1 MFGVAWP
8 RKPRKDDGEK
18 PFWISFSDLMT
29 GLMVLF
35 LISMAISLLA
45 VTRGVK
51 KIEDEK
57 KLRQDTIASC
67 MSDVRK
73 LTKERDFQNIQI
85 IDHTIKFGSLAEFEF
100 GKNTMSSDKAVFLRH
115 FMPKVIQVAREKSC
129 DKWLK
134 QIVVEGFASQE
145 GSYLYNL
152 NLSFQ
157 RAQRVLCVLL
167 DTRGKDPMSADDRRT
182 VRKMFMTSG
191 SSFNAAKKSA
201 SDSRRVELT
210 MEFREFDS
218 RKIEL
223 PNLPW
228 DEDDRCPSD
237 YS

>member
-1 MFGVAWP
+1 MFGLARP
-8 RKPRKDDGEK
+8 RKPRREDGEK

-35 LISMAISLLA
+35 LISMAVALLA
-45 VTRGVK
+45 VTQGLK

-57 KLRQDTIASC
+57 KLRQVSISSC

-73 LTKERDFQNIQI
+73 ITDKSEFHGVKIM
-85 IDHTIKFGSLAEFEF
+85 DHTIKFGTLAEFEF
-100 GKNTMSSDKAVFLRH
+100 GKSTMPTDKALFLRS
-115 FMPKVIQVAREKSC
+115 FMPHVIKVAQKSSC

-134 QIVVEGFASQE
+134 RIVVEGFASQE

-167 DTRGKDPMSADDRRT
+167 DTRAKNSLSRGDRSV
-182 VRKMFMTSG
+182 VRKMFMASG
-191 SSFNAAKKSA
+191 SSFNEAKKNA
-201 SDSRRVELT
+201 ADSRRVELT
-210 MEFREFDS
+210 MEFREVDS
-218 RKIEL
+218 KHLQL

-237 YS
+237 YT